1 MVYKDIRRFRVFV
14 TGVWRCPFP
23 FTVSL
28 CQNRISQLQLYL
40 AWCTA
45 SNATFSFTIALS
57 EITIRVL
64 LAPMKS
70 ISAIFGISFKI
81 RIFFYLL
88 FFHDH
93 FHFSFNLFGF
103 WDVFDVSCI
112 IILGNWFA
120 KFLLVM
126 VYLNDIFKGEFTDG

>member
-1 MVYKDIRRFRVFV
+1 
-14 TGVWRCPFP
+14 
-23 FTVSL
+23 
-28 CQNRISQLQLYL
+28 
-40 AWCTA
+40 
-45 SNATFSFTIALS
+45 
-57 EITIRVL
+57 
-64 LAPMKS
+64 MKS

-126 VYLNDIFKGEFTDG
+126 VYLNDTFKGEFADG